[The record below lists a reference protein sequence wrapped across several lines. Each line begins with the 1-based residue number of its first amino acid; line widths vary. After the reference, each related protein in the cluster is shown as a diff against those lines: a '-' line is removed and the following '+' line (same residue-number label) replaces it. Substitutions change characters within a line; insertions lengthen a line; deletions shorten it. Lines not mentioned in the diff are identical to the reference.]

1 MLRALRPTEL
11 ANPGVSVYYGIML
24 SAVGEIQASKD
35 YLNKSDKAFLLPEE
49 LALVTSARR
58 VN

>member
-1 MLRALRPTEL
+1 
-11 ANPGVSVYYGIML
+11 ML
-24 SAVGEIQASKD
+24 SAVGEAQASKD
-35 YLNKSDKAFLLPEE
+35 YLNKSDKAFLLTEE